1 MADDNVTETLKICT
15 VLIAMSLLKVP
26 PSPST
31 PTVALPPS
39 TVSMKDSFEAEEIDP
54 KEVILM
60 ADNKRS
66 RIYPVNVSLHVFSAK
81 AVVSE
86 REEEVNR
93 HRMARRRG
101 CQSWDGGG
109 VSAVYRLSL
118 ISS

>member
-1 MADDNVTETLKICT
+1 MGSQSYQKLTLRMADDNVTETLKICT

-39 TVSMKDSFEAEEIDP
+39 TVLMKDSFEAEEIDP

-66 RIYPVNVSLHVFSAK
+66 RIYPVNVS
-81 AVVSE
+81 
-86 REEEVNR
+86 
-93 HRMARRRG
+93 
-101 CQSWDGGG
+101 
-109 VSAVYRLSL
+109 
-118 ISS
+118 